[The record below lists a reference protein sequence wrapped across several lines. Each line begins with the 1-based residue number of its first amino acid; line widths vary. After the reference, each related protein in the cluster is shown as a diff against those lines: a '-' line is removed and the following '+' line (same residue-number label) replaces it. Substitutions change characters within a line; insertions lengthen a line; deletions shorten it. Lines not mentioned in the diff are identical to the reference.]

1 MVQIKKIHYNTPFM
15 SKDSINVLDI
25 IFDSKLTWATHIE
38 NQINKSN
45 KALNAIKLI
54 RKYFNQDKM
63 LLLLT
68 SNFFS
73 ILYYNSE
80 VWHIPKLKP
89 ALNQLILSASTNTL
103 KLSQRNPDFFGSFV
117 NKRKNCKRAT
127 PNKKI
132 TYKHAILYKMV
143 QLRLFSVLI

>member
-25 IFDSKLTWATHIE
+25 IFDSKPTWATQIE
-38 NQINKSN
+38 NQINM
-45 KALNAIKLI
+45 I

-89 ALNQLILSASTNTL
+89 ALNQLILSASTNAL
-103 KLSQRNPDFFGSFV
+103 KLSQRNPDFFESFV

-132 TYKHAILYKMV
+132 TYKHAIL
-143 QLRLFSVLI
+143 